1 MDNKKINS
9 NGFTL
14 VELLVVAPIVMIVVI
29 GLMSF
34 LFNLY
39 GQLTQQGVQ
48 LSLQVEAQSIVF
60 SMQDDVFFASAFVN
74 TKNEN
79 LIDSYAPS
87 GGWNYSTTPQT
98 LIISYPATTQNH
110 RIATRQ
116 LVHINELGCTPPE
129 TLEENSL
136 LYNNVIYF
144 LEGSNLYK
152 RILTAPSSLATCGT
166 SYQRQSCPEANATSA
181 CPADRL
187 LTSKVESFN
196 IEYYNVDN
204 TLVSVPEEASRIKV
218 SLALKE
224 KAYAEDVRSN
234 ISLTMKRLNQ

>member
-87 GGWNYSTTPQT
+87 GGWSYSTTPQN

-110 RIATRQ
+110 RVLDIYHSVHSRLL
-116 LVHINELGCTPPE
+116 LVHVL
-129 TLEENSL
+129 
-136 LYNNVIYF
+136 
-144 LEGSNLYK
+144 
-152 RILTAPSSLATCGT
+152 R
-166 SYQRQSCPEANATSA
+166 
-181 CPADRL
+181 
-187 LTSKVESFN
+187 
-196 IEYYNVDN
+196 
-204 TLVSVPEEASRIKV
+204 
-218 SLALKE
+218 
-224 KAYAEDVRSN
+224 
-234 ISLTMKRLNQ
+234 